1 MKFPVSWLKEHL
13 ATDADVATIA
23 DKLTAIGLEV
33 EAVEDPAEKL
43 NGFIVAK
50 IDVADQHPDA
60 DRLHVCKVD
69 IGAKEPLQIVCGAPN
84 ARAGIKVVLA
94 RPGCVVPATGDVLKT
109 GKIRGVESFGMM
121 CSARELGLSEEHDGI
136 IELPE
141 SAVVGEP
148 AAKALGMT
156 DAVIDISITPNRGDC
171 TSAYGVARDLAA
183 AGLGTLKTP
192 AITPVQGG
200 FASPI
205 TVAVD
210 FAGDKPACPIFAG
223 RYIRGVKNGPS
234 PKWVQERL
242 KAIGLRPIS
251 ALVDVTNLISH
262 DRGRPLHVFDADKV
276 QGKLVARLARDGEK
290 LIALD
295 GKEYALEGEMCVIAD
310 DAGPQS
316 VAGVMG
322 GEASGCT
329 ETTVNVFVESAFFEP
344 VSVARTGRKLGLLSD
359 ARYRFERGVDP
370 EFVVP
375 GIELATQLILD
386 WCGGAASEVV
396 VAGQTPA
403 WQRQITLAADKVKR
417 LGGLDVP
424 ADKIV
429 SILTSLGFVV
439 EGSGPYTVTPP
450 SWRSDIDG
458 DADLVEEVVRIY
470 GLEHV
475 ASVPMDRPHHIAR
488 PVLTG
493 AQKRVRLA
501 RRALAARGFNETI
514 SFSFISRAHA
524 TLFGG
529 GDDARQLA
537 NPITAELDALRP
549 GLLPALLAAAARN
562 LARGATD
569 FALSEIGPAFTSGE
583 PGAQTLV
590 AAGIRVGKG
599 VRDWTKTAHPADVFD
614 AKADMLG
621 VIETAM
627 GAPMNAPVKTGA
639 VAWYHP
645 GRSGTLAMGPKVL
658 AQFGELHPKV
668 LAAFDIDVPVAAF
681 EIFLDAIPEQKAKS
695 KVAQALSPY
704 QAVERDFAFVVDAR
718 VTADDLV
725 KAVKGVDRNLIE
737 TVSLFD
743 VYEGKGVAEGKKSLA
758 LSVRLQPKDKT
769 LTDAEIEAVAS
780 RIVAAATKATGATL
794 RA

>member
-50 IDVADQHPDA
+50 IDVADQHPGA

-148 AAKALGMT
+148 AAHALGLT

-192 AITPVQGG
+192 AIALVKGD
-200 FASPI
+200 FASPLTI
-205 TVAVD
+205 AVD
-210 FAGDKPACPIFAG
+210 FAGEKPACPIFAG

-295 GKEYALEGEMCVIAD
+295 GKEYALDGEMCVIAD
-310 DAGPQS
+310 QAGPQS

-329 ETTVNVFVESAFFEP
+329 EATVNVFVESAFFEP

-386 WCGGAASEVV
+386 WCGGEASDVV
-396 VAGQTPA
+396 IAGQTPV

-429 SILTSLGFVV
+429 AILTSLGFAV
-439 EGSGPYTVTPP
+439 EGTGPYTVTPP

-475 ASVPMDRPHHIAR
+475 ASVPMERPHHIAR

-549 GLLPALLAAAARN
+549 GLLPALLAAVARN

-569 FALSEIGPAFTSGE
+569 FALSEIGPAFTSGVPE
-583 PGAQTLV
+583 GQTLV

-627 GAPMNAPVKTGA
+627 GAPMNAPVKAGA
-639 VAWYHP
+639 APWYHP

-695 KVAQALSPY
+695 KTAQALSPY
-704 QAVERDFAFVVDAR
+704 QAVERDFAFVVDTK

-780 RIVAAATKATGATL
+780 RIVAAATKATGASL